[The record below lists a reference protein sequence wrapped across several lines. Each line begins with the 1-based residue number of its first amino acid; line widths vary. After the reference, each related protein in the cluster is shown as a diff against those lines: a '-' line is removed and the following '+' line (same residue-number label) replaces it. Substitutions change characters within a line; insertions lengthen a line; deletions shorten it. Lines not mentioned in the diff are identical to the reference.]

1 MGDQITVRVSRDVTS
16 LPNKAYVLNN
26 KQDKFSEYKTDK
38 RACMMAGEDT
48 SCIFFSQF
56 AKRDRVGNIDVVF
69 VGDANYSSIERKWFC
84 FFYFYSTTH
93 YRLPSRIHSTRE

>member
-1 MGDQITVRVSRDVTS
+1 MGDQITVTVSRDVTS

-26 KQDKFSEYKTDK
+26 KQDKYSGYKTDK

-84 FFYFYSTTH
+84 FFYF
-93 YRLPSRIHSTRE
+93 